1 MFQFFC
7 VIVVEFVLALTGATM
22 GTLIAFVFPSTMYLH
37 VVSEKTA
44 ARLIAKV
51 CSQFLQRYMYVLC
64 KLLVLITKWLPK
76 Q

>member
-1 MFQFFC
+1 MFEFFC

-37 VVSEKTA
+37 VVSEKTT

-51 CSQFLQRYMYVLC
+51 CSLHTTGIDNKMAA
-64 KLLVLITKWLPK
+64 KAMK
-76 Q
+76 

>member
-1 MFQFFC
+1 MFEFFC

-37 VVSEKTA
+37 VVSEKTT

-51 CSQFLQRYMYVLC
+51 CSQFSQRYVLC